1 MNDNSSLSIIEIG
14 EEIIKLVNC
23 TTLYSDIVTVSA
35 ITTNK
40 MEELVNS
47 ISIVA
52 LDFISNYDESN
63 ENLWSI
69 YNDIQYFCL
78 ILHY

>member
-1 MNDNSSLSIIEIG
+1 LNDNSSLSIIEIG